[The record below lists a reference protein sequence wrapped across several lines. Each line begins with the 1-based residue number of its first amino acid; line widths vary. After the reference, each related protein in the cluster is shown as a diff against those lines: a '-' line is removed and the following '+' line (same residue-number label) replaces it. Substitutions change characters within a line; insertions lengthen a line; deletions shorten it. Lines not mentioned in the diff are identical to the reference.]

1 MRHTADRP
9 DLAPCNTLHFRP
21 EQALVGAATGIDQTT
36 FHRVV
41 ETVAGENVQLTDG
54 IGRHKFMPTMRDLSI
69 QRCYQLT
76 QPVRPP
82 PNTHTLSFFRT
93 EKQLTDRR
101 RRRSTTF
108 VARPTTAA
116 RDVGTQK
123 VKMIL
128 KEPHGRAA

>member
-41 ETVAGENVQLTDG
+41 ETVASENVQLTDG
-54 IGRHKFMPTMRDLSI
+54 IGRRRLMPTMHDLCI
-69 QRCYQLT
+69 QRCYPLT

-82 PNTHTLSFFRT
+82 PTHTHTLS
-93 EKQLTDRR
+93 L
-101 RRRSTTF
+101 S
-108 VARPTTAA
+108 
-116 RDVGTQK
+116 
-123 VKMIL
+123 L
-128 KEPHGRAA
+128 EPRNN